1 MAYGIWHM
9 VNRVSRRTKANEK
22 NILKGMRLSK
32 KIADRLSVSTR
43 YYLSGLLVI
52 IVIPIVIL
60 ELYDWLAGGC

>member
-1 MAYGIWHM
+1 M

-22 NILKGMRLSK
+22 NILKGRRLSK